1 MTTRTPRPV
10 FVMGPARSGA
20 ALVAWA
26 LGQHSAFSSTQTT
39 PWFHT
44 LAPQLHAAHEQV
56 TEPGSRA
63 SAALRGVPAA
73 EFLRP
78 LAVAAERLAL
88 GNAARSGR
96 RWVDHTPDAALGVA
110 VLAELYPEAR
120 FLHVVRELDETI
132 QLLTTNDVSK
142 LHGAYFSPP
151 KAYEHWLQITRACVA
166 AEAAMGPERVRRI
179 HYRDLVTDPRATLE
193 DCLSFLGAG
202 WEDRC
207 IRPLQSVQPA
217 RDVVEPE
224 GVSKYRVRR
233 EAKELF
239 ATIESSPQPAE
250 GDPELMATMGA
261 AITGR
266 AATERRIESRHGPF
280 HGLVDLAADA
290 TARVLVA
297 SRGDDDLLAFT
308 RTTGLHFPATA
319 DGRYAGF
326 HPKDSAAAIL
336 LLEEARAAGATH
348 LAFPTTSA
356 WWLDHY
362 GELRSFLAQEA
373 TVAAY
378 AGDVGIV
385 FDLGARSEGASPLVW
400 QPVVSTGEDAV
411 WDRRVRELEEA
422 VRRLDAEED
431 DSDLLYWA
439 TEALQRAGLDPA
451 DTVVVHHGSGS
462 PGPAVTALLPRRAP
476 SADLAPEPLL
486 RRVEE
491 ERVAGARHAVL
502 LTEQRGPSG
511 LEGAFTARYPQESR
525 IGTAVVYRL
534 AELVAGGAS

>member
-1 MTTRTPRPV
+1 MSERTPRPV
-10 FVMGPARSGA
+10 FVLGPSRSGA
-20 ALVAWA
+20 ALVSWA
-26 LGQHSAFSSTQTT
+26 LGQHSSFASTQTT
-39 PWFHT
+39 PWFHS
-44 LAPQLHAAHEQV
+44 LAPQLYAAYEQA

-63 SAALRGVPAA
+63 SAALRGVPAPA
-73 EFLRP
+73 FLQP

-88 GNAARSGR
+88 GEAAGSGR

-110 VLAELYPEAR
+110 VLAEIYPDAR

-142 LHGAYFSPP
+142 LHGTYFSPP

-166 AEAAMGPERVRRI
+166 AETAMGPERIRRVRFG
-179 HYRDLVTDPRATLE
+179 DLVADPRATLE
-193 DCLSFLGAG
+193 ECLSFLGAA

-207 IRPLQSVQPA
+207 IRPLQSVQPLG
-217 RDVVEPE
+217 DIVEPE
-224 GVSKYRVRR
+224 GVLKYRVRR

-239 ATIESSPQPAE
+239 AAIESFPQPAD
-250 GDPELMATMGA
+250 GDPEALATMRAG
-261 AITGR
+261 ITSR
-266 AATERRIESRHGPF
+266 AAAERRIESRHGPF

-308 RTTGLHFPATA
+308 RTTGLHFPSTA

-326 HPKDSAAAIL
+326 HPKDSAAAIG

-373 TVAAY
+373 SVAAY

-385 FDLGARSEGASPLVW
+385 FELRAQDEGAAPVVW
-400 QPVVSTGEDAV
+400 QPVVRTGEDAV
-411 WDRRVRELEEA
+411 WDRRVRQLEEA

-439 TEALQRAGLDPA
+439 TEALQGAGLEAA
-451 DTVVVHHGSGS
+451 DTVLVHHGSGA
-462 PGPAVTALLPRRAP
+462 PGPAVTSLLPRRAP
-476 SADLAPEPLL
+476 SPDLAPEPLL
-486 RRVEE
+486 GEVEA
-491 ERVAGARHAVL
+491 ERAAGARHAVL

-511 LEGAFTARYPQESR
+511 LEDVFAARYPRETR
-525 IGTAVVYRL
+525 IGTAVVDRL
-534 AELVAGGAS
+534 VELVAGGAP